1 MNRVRLTKQERMRKW
16 QRILHSVEGL
26 DVRPRE
32 EIQTLRTKFRKTF
45 SYANVVA
52 TIALFLAVSGGVVYA
67 ASTLGKNAV
76 KSKNIAA
83 NAVKSRNLAKNAV
96 KAKSLAA
103 NAVTGAKIK
112 KEAVTS
118 GKVKKATLTRNNLA
132 AGTLAGLQVAEVQAT
147 SVPGLTSEPIGGTPV
162 PLTGTTT
169 FTPAAG
175 KSYEL
180 LVELK
185 GTPTDANGPG
195 GEVCSAFVTVLVNGV
210 PFSGAG
216 IFANA
221 SGTPPFNLEPVGSSS
236 TAVGLQ
242 EAGQLQTLSAIAFG
256 DAGCSSATT
265 GSLRATVVE
274 LG

>member
-1 MNRVRLTKQERMRKW
+1 MRMKQ
-16 QRILHSVEGL
+16 
-26 DVRPRE
+26 
-32 EIQTLRTKFRKTF
+32 LRRTF

-76 KSKNIAA
+76 KSNNIAA

-103 NAVTGAKIK
+103 NAVTTAKIK

-118 GKVKKATLTRNNLA
+118 GKVKKATLTRTNLA
-132 AGTLAGLQVAEVQAT
+132 AGTLAGLQVAEGVAT
-147 SVPGLTSEPIGGTPV
+147 SVPGLTSEPTGGTPV

-169 FTPAAG
+169 FTPVAG

-185 GTPTDANGPG
+185 GTPTDADGGGP
-195 GEVCSAFVTVLVNGV
+195 EACSDFVTVLVNGV
-210 PFSGAG
+210 PFTGAG
-216 IFANA
+216 NFVSA
-221 SGTPPFNLEPVGSSS
+221 SGTPPFNFEPVGSSS
-236 TAVGLQ
+236 VPVGLQ
-242 EAGQLQTLSAIAFG
+242 QAGQPQTLSAIAFG
-256 DAGCSSATT
+256 DTGCSSATT
-265 GSLRATVVE
+265 ASLRAVVVE
-274 LG
+274 FG